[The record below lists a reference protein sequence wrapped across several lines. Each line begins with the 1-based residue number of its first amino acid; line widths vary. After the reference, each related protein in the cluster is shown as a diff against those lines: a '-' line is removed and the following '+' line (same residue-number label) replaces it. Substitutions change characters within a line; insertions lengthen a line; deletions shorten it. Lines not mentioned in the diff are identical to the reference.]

1 MCDNLTA
8 VLLVV
13 GGNVCL
19 IFLELCCCLLEV
31 TLKVFDFLRAE
42 LLLVGGDV
50 KMFDILRAVVLL
62 VGGDVESV

>member
-1 MCDNLTA
+1 VCDNLTA

-31 TLKVFDFLRAE
+31 TLKVFDILRAE
-42 LLLVGGDV
+42 LLLVGGD
-50 KMFDILRAVVLL
+50 D
-62 VGGDVESV
+62 ESV